1 MNRSYFGSRLILLSL
16 LSLFILFNS
25 LEARERRGAE
35 VVVQKLDGNQ
45 IQGEL
50 IAVKKTSLLLLDSV
64 SRFDVSVNLK
74 EIGIVHVIKGP
85 KTGLGAISGFL
96 VGGVVGVAATGKS
109 KDCGQCPNSARRNI
123 IGGTL
128 VGGIGALI
136 GALIGSTSGGNEII
150 IFQGLPQDELD
161 VKLEKMRS
169 KARIRNFQ

>member
-1 MNRSYFGSRLILLSL
+1 M
-16 LSLFILFNS
+16 
-25 LEARERRGAE
+25 
-35 VVVQKLDGNQ
+35 
-45 IQGEL
+45 
-50 IAVKKTSLLLLDSV
+50 
-64 SRFDVSVNLK
+64 
-74 EIGIVHVIKGP
+74 HVIKGP

-109 KDCGQCPNSARRNI
+109 KDCGLCPDSTRRNI
-123 IGGTL
+123 IGGVL

-161 VKLEKMRS
+161 VRLEKMRS